1 MKCYKTIDIFTLG
14 IDSGSTYTKGAIFN
28 KEIEVIMRL
37 LEEDMCNIDNF
48 VKNKNKVTISSM
60 CTDFAES

>member
-1 MKCYKTIDIFTLG
+1 MKCYKTIDIYTLG
-14 IDSGSTYTKGAIFN
+14 IDSSSTYTKGALFN